1 MSRLPIT
8 KPLSEVLPKGAEGGH
23 EFARIVGLLLFHEAR
38 RAGRCVTLFSDR
50 SGDVH
55 GLDAFDD
62 ADTGY
67 QIKFFPSPWSS
78 NQRQEIKDSLKKAA
92 DGSDESDIKTWVL
105 VTPDDMVNSGRKK
118 DGGDVEWFGRLKQ
131 DLDLPFAIDHMGHS
145 KLQGLFLQAEALC
158 LHYYPDIIPEG
169 LSKRDSLKTILR
181 RYNDNLAGKY
191 ERIEFVGLSVRKEE
205 ATRGVPMEQI
215 YIPLETV
222 AEGTREDDEDAT
234 RISPLEF
241 LAPGER
247 TVILGDPGSGK
258 STILRF
264 LALAGIRP
272 ALQRRY
278 DGRAD
283 RPGDERL
290 AILVVLRRYA
300 DALKANQELPLID
313 HIAATTRADF
323 SIPDFGPEVITH
335 FLESGRAILLFDGVD
350 ELPDLGFKTI
360 VRDRVRGLVTS
371 YPGNT
376 VIVTS
381 RIAGYDAEA
390 RFTEPVAFDHCQVAP
405 LREPE
410 IRRFAEDW
418 HEERTEDPK
427 TRAENVANL
436 MGILTDPDNRP
447 IRELA
452 RNPLLLTIMVLVH
465 RIDAV
470 LPDQRV
476 VLYHKC
482 VETLMVSWQARR
494 TGKMGRDVG
503 KDRRD
508 QRHLRRVA
516 AIAQWMHE
524 QAGAKAADQ
533 RAVAPSGQL
542 RTLLTDHIE
551 QVEHWPEGREKAEDE
566 AETFLDF
573 VREQAGLLIE
583 AGPGLYSFIHLTFQE
598 YLTARHINIRSE
610 DDGVGFV
617 KETLAPVLADPR
629 WREVVRLLVADRQS
643 EESQR
648 GLTGWILDQGR
659 AAASDADAAALAAV
673 AAGLLIDRI
682 PAATERAVDI
692 LAGLLI
698 AIARCADDE
707 ARAPQL
713 LADLATL
720 TQREENAG
728 EVWDGA
734 LEKALA
740 AFQRKPN
747 IRVSIILA
755 SFATPL
761 PIERLMDA
769 RDKLRDCDRNS
780 YELVKIVVWNEASR
794 FSIGPRDHKRFI
806 VLLGGSLIMG
816 PGANLLGTVFVGAG
830 IAADSKQQFS
840 TFLMSCLI
848 GGGLSHFLLH
858 SLNCLLSS
866 YLSKPKYFK
875 SVLNELKPLWDVKTI
890 SKRHE
895 KIELLIGIC
904 GQEKRENIV
913 RIVVEEYGQ
922 SPLAQ
927 MEQYIRTFNRTME
940 LARPDFWRYLSEN
953 GSCQRIAVDFF
964 CSVFGLTREPIWK
977 ECLRKRFIPNLRDRQ
992 KILSPGSL
1000 EGILKILT
1008 ESKNKK
1014 NAIWGAASW
1023 FLFDVYVD
1031 FGTLGFKLGNEIPDL
1046 REIQLNF
1053 LKLEKL
1059 CEHNDHPVLQF
1070 VLTLRRAV
1078 SSQADDDIAAV
1089 RAMIAEPDPVL
1100 REVLEDAF
1108 WIEPDEPAV
1117 PAPA

>member
-1 MSRLPIT
+1 MSPLPAT
-8 KPLSEVLPKGAEGGH
+8 KPLSEMLPKGAEGGH

-38 RAGRCVTLFSDR
+38 REGRCVTLFSDR

-55 GLDAFDD
+55 GLDTFDD

-67 QIKFFPSPWSS
+67 QIKFFPSPWSD
-78 NQRQEIKDSLKKAA
+78 QHRKEIKASLKKAA
-92 DGSDESDIKTWVL
+92 DRSDESGIKTWVL
-105 VTPDDMVNSGRKK
+105 VTPDDMVNSSRKEG
-118 DGGDVEWFGRLKQ
+118 GGDVEWFGRLKQ
-131 DLDLPFAIDHMGHS
+131 ELRLPFAIDHMGHS
-145 KLQGLFLQAEALC
+145 KLQGLFQQAEALC
-158 LHYYPDIIPEG
+158 LHYYPDISPKG
-169 LSKRDSLKTILR
+169 LSKRDSLQTILR

-234 RISPLEF
+234 RISPLEL

-278 DGRAD
+278 DGHAD
-283 RPGDERL
+283 RSADERL

-300 DALKANQELPLID
+300 DALKANPDLPLID
-313 HIAATTRADF
+313 HIVATTRADF
-323 SIPDFGPEVITH
+323 SIPDFSPEVITH
-335 FLESGRAILLFDGVD
+335 FLESGRAIMLFDGVD
-350 ELPDLGFKTI
+350 ELPDLDFKTI

-390 RFTEPVAFDHCQVAP
+390 RFTEPFDHCQVAP
-405 LREPE
+405 LRKQE

-418 HEERTEDPK
+418 HQARTEDPK
-427 TRAENVANL
+427 KRAENVANL

-465 RIDAV
+465 NIDAV

-482 VETLMVSWQARR
+482 VETLMVWWQARR
-494 TGKMGRDVG
+494 TGKMGREVG

-551 QVEHWPEGREKAEDE
+551 QVEHWLEGREKAEDE
-566 AETFLDF
+566 AEAFLDF

-617 KETLAPVLADPR
+617 KDTLAPVLADPR

-648 GLTGWILDQGR
+648 GLTGWILDQR
-659 AAASDADAAALAAV
+659 RDAETDAKAAALAAV
-673 AAGLLIDRI
+673 AAGLLIDRV

-692 LAGLLI
+692 LVGLLI

-707 ARAPQL
+707 VLAPQL

-734 LEKALA
+734 MEGALSELQETPTLRA
-740 AFQRKPN
+740 SA
-747 IRVSIILA
+747 ILA
-755 SFATPL
+755 MFATPL
-761 PIERLMDA
+761 PDKRVLKL
-769 RDKLRDCDRNS
+769 RDKLRNEDGALYS
-780 YELVKIVVWNEASR
+780 LTEALLWNDAKGL
-794 FSIGPRDHKRFI
+794 SIDGCKSKRATRLIGAAIIQGPISNLF
-806 VLLGGSLIMG
+806 GSVFY
-816 PGANLLGTVFVGAG
+816 GANLTQNPRLNFVCA
-830 IAADSKQQFS
+830 
-840 TFLMSCLI
+840 LMSLATEGGCSHMLLNLI
-848 GGGLSHFLLH
+848 SCQLTPYVKNPISDLGRIAT
-858 SLNCLLSS
+858 
-866 YLSKPKYFK
+866 
-875 SVLNELKPLWDVKTI
+875 VLKPLWDVEDILAFYNKIDNCIGFDRVKTRQRI
-890 SKRHE
+890 IKFAINLE
-895 KIELLIGIC
+895 IDDLIHIMNRDKAIVTAAEGLANAVFWHHI
-904 GQEKRENIV
+904 QENIN
-913 RIVVEEYGQ
+913 
-922 SPLAQ
+922 AQ
-927 MEQYIRTFNRTME
+927 YY
-940 LARPDFWRYLSEN
+940 AADFL
-953 GSCQRIAVDFF
+953 CVA
-964 CSVFGLTREPIWK
+964 FGLEHAPIWK
-977 ECLRKRFIPNLRDRQ
+977 ECLRVRFLPFLRDRQ
-992 KILSPGSL
+992 
-1000 EGILKILT
+1000 E
-1008 ESKNKK
+1008 
-1014 NAIWGAASW
+1014 
-1023 FLFDVYVD
+1023 LFDPKN
-1031 FGTLGFKLGNEIPDL
+1031 LGDSINALLCDPNNEKAQWVAACWLFFDIIADLLILGNKHGNILPF
-1046 REIQLNF
+1046 F
-1053 LKLEKL
+1053 LDVRTKVLDLEKI
-1059 CEHNDHPVLQF
+1059 CQHNDHPVLQF
-1070 VLTLRRAV
+1070 VLALRRAV
-1078 SSQADDDIAAV
+1078 SSQAEEDVAAV
-1089 RAMIAEPDPVL
+1089 KAMIADPDPVV

-1108 WIEPDEPAV
+1108 WIEPDEPT
-1117 PAPA
+1117 APASA